1 MHKFL
6 RAFIYHN
13 VDLIDQFISID
24 VPAKVNFV
32 EMPSD
37 TSVPI
42 GTEATLKCVTS
53 SRVEKCTW
61 TWKSLH
67 GNEPEIVAQEYPSN
81 GDLGRDCSLTL
92 PRVYAEKQGQWACQ
106 VSISS
111 LNTMLTSPFVKLIVY
126 EQGIFIF
133 VNVLLASTFYHF
145 HNFFHLLSF

>member
-1 MHKFL
+1 M
-6 RAFIYHN
+6 R
-13 VDLIDQFISID
+13 LIGQFVS
-24 VPAKVNFV
+24 VPVSAKVSFV
-32 EMPSD
+32 EMPTD

-61 TWKSLH
+61 TWKPLH
-67 GNEPEIVAQEYPSN
+67 GNEPEMVAQEYPSN

-111 LNTMLTSPFVKLIVY
+111 LNTMLTSPFVKLTVF
-126 EQGIFIF
+126 EQGTFNF
-133 VNVLLASTFYHF
+133 ASSLPPSSLPSTFSK
-145 HNFFHLLSF
+145 HLRLHRTFSLSII